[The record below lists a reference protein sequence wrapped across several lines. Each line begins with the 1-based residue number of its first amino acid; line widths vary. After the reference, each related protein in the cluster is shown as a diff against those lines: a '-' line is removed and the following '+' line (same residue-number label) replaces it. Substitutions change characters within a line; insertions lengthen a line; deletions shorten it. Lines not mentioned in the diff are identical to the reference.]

1 VLVTNTRKA
10 FQRDLQNCFRILQ
23 EEQKLIIDSYRR
35 KQKEDW
41 IKPETWT
48 TIYEKRQQ
56 KKKVNDTKSQ
66 RLREQLQARYLEL
79 DKEMKRPM
87 KGD

>member
-1 VLVTNTRKA
+1 LIATEENKRKIG
-10 FQRDLQNCFRILQ
+10 LN
-23 EEQKLIIDSYRR
+23 R
-35 KQKEDW
+35 KRGQQLMK
-41 IKPETWT
+41 KT
-48 TIYEKRQQ
+48 T
-56 KKKVNDTKSQ
+56 KKKLNDTKSQ